1 MTSPGPAPLAHEPD
15 QAARR
20 AGAGTAPRALRLA
33 PPGGFP
39 GAGPAGLLLAIQRSV
54 GNQAALQALSAHPG
68 LLQRKDPP
76 DPPVAVGQQQPAAP
90 AAQNLPAVI
99 PNLPDNQPLA
109 SPGWKASIYSYV
121 SGAASLASSGASKL
135 NRGFWDAT
143 NYTFE
148 TIWSTASGV
157 LKGQMAGLGFEL
169 TDDQAKQLVA
179 AATKQ
184 AANLVAP
191 LPGDQVIAS
200 IKVKKLERN
209 ANPGTIVLEG
219 ITLAN
224 VEWWLAN
231 FVTFQG
237 PTLKIGTLGLD
248 SINVDIPAKPDSAPG
263 RGDGSPPLKLYASLK
278 LGGLEIQGSGNVLS
292 LLADAVY
299 TAMPR
304 GTPDRI
310 DREESVK
317 QLFIAKMQQ
326 NVREGLAGS
335 AKASLQSLQVIVHN
349 LTFGDVRA
357 AAKISGQN
365 LKVGVETS
373 GGLAHADVS
382 ADASGRLSI
391 DEAIVEVAGKSA
403 LDVQKVAFTLDEHGT
418 GSVTAEAVL
427 HDKGLGKLADS
438 SFVRLFLN
446 KNDPVK
452 VTVPITAYKVM
463 LGGLDFQVPKHA
475 AAAKAAKKLLDIR
488 VTDKETQ
495 WLGLGRDKAIDPT
508 LKVSVGGVNK
518 ASVTAPALGV
528 TAPQQA
534 AKPVLV
540 PKGTAEGGTDGAVN
554 MQAFVENVIQSKLL
568 AASAQL

>member
-1 MTSPGPAPLAHEPD
+1 
-15 QAARR
+15 
-20 AGAGTAPRALRLA
+20 
-33 PPGGFP
+33 
-39 GAGPAGLLLAIQRSV
+39 
-54 GNQAALQALSAHPG
+54 
-68 LLQRKDPP
+68 
-76 DPPVAVGQQQPAAP
+76 
-90 AAQNLPAVI
+90 
-99 PNLPDNQPLA
+99 
-109 SPGWKASIYSYV
+109 
-121 SGAASLASSGASKL
+121 
-135 NRGFWDAT
+135 
-143 NYTFE
+143 
-148 TIWSTASGV
+148 
-157 LKGQMAGLGFEL
+157 MAGLGFEL

-191 LPGDQVIAS
+191 LPGDQVIES
-200 IKVKKLERN
+200 IKVKKLSRDV
-209 ANPGTIVLEG
+209 NPGTLVIEG
-219 ITLAN
+219 ISLAN

-231 FVTFQG
+231 LVTFQG

-248 SINVDIPAKPDSAPG
+248 SINVDIPAKPPSAPG
-263 RGDGSPPLKLYASLK
+263 LTDGSPPLKIYASLK
-278 LGGLEIQGSGNVLS
+278 LGGLEIQGSGNILG

-317 QLFIAKMQQ
+317 QLFIARMQE
-326 NVREGLAGS
+326 NVRESLAGS
-335 AKASLQSLQVIVHN
+335 AKASLQSLQVVVHN
-349 LTFGDVRA
+349 LTFGDVRV
-357 AAKISGQN
+357 AAKLSGQN
-365 LKVGVETS
+365 LKVGAETA

-382 ADASGRLSI
+382 ADASGRLSV
-391 DEAIVEVAGKSA
+391 DEALVEVAGKSA
-403 LDVQKVAFTLDEHGT
+403 LDVQKVAFALDEAGN

-438 SFVRLFLN
+438 TFVRLFLN

-463 LGGLDFQVPKHA
+463 LAGLDFQVPKHA
-475 AAAKAAKKLLDIR
+475 GVAKAAKKLLDIR

-495 WLGLGRDKAIDPT
+495 WLGLGRDKAIEPT

-518 ASVTAPALGV
+518 ASATAPQIGV

-540 PKGTAEGGTDGAVN
+540 PKGTAEGGADGAVN
-554 MQAFVENVIQSKLL
+554 MQAFVENVIQSRLL
-568 AASAQL
+568 AASTQL